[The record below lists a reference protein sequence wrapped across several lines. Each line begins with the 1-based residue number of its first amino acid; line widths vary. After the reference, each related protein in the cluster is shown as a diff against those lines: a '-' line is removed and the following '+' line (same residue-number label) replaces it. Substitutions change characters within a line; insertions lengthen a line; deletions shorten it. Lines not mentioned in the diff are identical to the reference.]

1 MKIKIT
7 VLFLTVALLIGVILS
22 CGVTFAAPSDGVE
35 VDDLILGVGADESE
49 RTLNWYSSSLAT
61 GVVAVAPAGKLVDG
75 EFPQD
80 AEYFSVSATS
90 AVFRPG
96 YYIKRATITGLKPET
111 NYAYAIIEGSDMSE
125 IYYFSTSAKDE
136 FTFAFVGDPQISQSS
151 HGTSWA
157 DTVEKI
163 KNQFGAELIV
173 SAGDQISTPDSIE
186 HFDYFAV
193 DGLSSVTFAPTAG
206 PVHDVEGG
214 DTYGAYTEH
223 YNIPNLSDEYGV
235 NGGTS
240 NYYYV
245 YNNILFMNL
254 NMCDASASTNG
265 EHRSFMEEA
274 IAANPDVKWRIV
286 VMHNSLFSTGMH
298 GDPSY
303 QWYESEIGKFRPAL
317 APVFTE
323 LGIDVVL
330 SGHDHVYL
338 RTYMMDGVE
347 ISDTDT
353 VISGT
358 VSDPDGT
365 LYVCASSSTGSK
377 FYDKTYEPDFASC
390 ENYEKRKS
398 AIKFEVTPTT
408 LKMTSYFLDEMV
420 DFDSFAISK
429 EHLTCELIKRDA
441 TPVGCETD
449 GTREYYY
456 CKCGKA
462 YEDAEGTV
470 FIGNVKEWA
479 TIPHSGHDFA
489 PATCTEPKTCKNC
502 GETEGKKLGHSWQSA
517 TCTTPQTCWYCDATR
532 GNPLPH
538 NSNEATCS
546 EAPTCKN
553 CGAVTGDPLPHT
565 PTEPSCNDGSRCL
578 ECGERL
584 SESLGHNLTDP
595 TCTEGSS
602 CTRCGIVANN
612 ALGHSY
618 DDDDDAECNRCS
630 HQRTVAQNNSP
641 DTTPDDGE
649 DNTALIIVIV
659 ASSLAIVGGI
669 AAFILFKKKKR

>member
-1 MKIKIT
+1 MKLKIT
-7 VLFLTVALLIGVILS
+7 VLFLTVALILGVILS

-49 RTLNWYSSSLAT
+49 RTLNWYSSSPA
-61 GVVAVAPAGKLVDG
+61 GGMVALAPADTLVG
-75 EFPQD
+75 GAFPQNT
-80 AEYFSVSATS
+80 EYFDVSVTS
-90 AVFRPG
+90 SQYRTG
-96 YYIKRATITGLKPET
+96 YYVKRATLTGLLPDT
-111 NYAYAIIEGSDMSE
+111 DYAYAIFEGSSMSE
-125 IYYFSTSAKDE
+125 IYRFSTSAKDE
-136 FTFAFVGDPQISQSS
+136 FTFAFVGDPQISQEK

-157 DTVEKI
+157 DTVDKI
-163 KNQFGAELIV
+163 KTQLGAELIV

-206 PVHDVEGG
+206 SVHDVDSN

-235 NGGTS
+235 KGGTS

-245 YNNILFMNL
+245 YNNILFMTL
-254 NMCDASASTNG
+254 NMCDSSASTNG
-265 EHRSFMEEA
+265 EHRRFMEEA
-274 IAANPDVKWRIV
+274 IAANPNVKWRIV

-298 GDPSY
+298 GDPEY
-303 QWYESEIGKFRPAL
+303 QYYDSEIGKFRPAL
-317 APVFTE
+317 APIFTE

-338 RTYMMDGVE
+338 RTYMMDGVD
-347 ISDTDT
+347 ICSTDT

-365 LYVCASSSTGSK
+365 LYVCANSSTGSK
-377 FYDKTYEPDFASC
+377 FYDKTYDSYFASC
-390 ENYEKRKS
+390 ENYENRKS
-398 AIKFEVTPTT
+398 AIKFEVTSTT
-408 LKMTSYFLDEMV
+408 LKMTSYFLDDMES
-420 DFDSFAISK
+420 FDSFAISK
-429 EHLTCELIKRDA
+429 EHLVCSLIKNEA
-441 TPVGCETD
+441 VPAGCETD
-449 GTREYYY
+449 GSREYYA

-462 YEDAEGTV
+462 YEDAEGTL
-470 FIGNVKEWA
+470 FIGDLKEWA

-489 PATCTEPKTCKNC
+489 PATCTLPKTCRNC
-502 GETEGKKLGHSWQSA
+502 GDTEGTKLGHSWKTA
-517 TCTTPQTCWYCDATR
+517 TCTSPQICWDCGTTR

-538 NSNEATCS
+538 NPTDATCA
-546 EAPTCKN
+546 EAPTCKV
-553 CGAVTGDPLPHT
+553 CGTVTGDALPHT
-565 PTEPSCNDGSRCL
+565 PTDATCINGSECS
-578 ECGERL
+578 ECGEDL
-584 SESLGHNLTDP
+584 SEPLGHDLTDP
-595 TCTEGSS
+595 TCTDGST
-602 CTRCGIVANN
+602 CTRCGVVANN
-612 ALGHSY
+612 ALGHLY
-618 DDDDDAECNRCS
+618 DDASDAECNRCP

-649 DNTALIIVIV
+649 DNTTLIIVIV